1 MACKPPW
8 TFYLYAVSNRYKA
21 QNRKADLLTV
31 RGGHVSLFSLE
42 KGGVVMKFQ
51 DAKNLVWT
59 VMVAGV
65 AAVML
70 AGCSGSPPKWVEK
83 GGGYMNEKN
92 SKSFYGVGAISG
104 VRNEPLAKE
113 AADNRARA
121 DLAKIMDT
129 YTAYLMRDYAASTTA
144 GDFTKTSEEQNV
156 ERALKTF
163 VSANLSGVQV
173 VDRWEKDE
181 KSGKVTYAL
190 AKMDLASFKE
200 SVSQMKDLNEAA
212 RDFVRKNA
220 ERAFDR
226 LQQEEDRRNA
236 K

>member
-1 MACKPPW
+1 MEFQVLRPAKGRSLIPPVRPRWLQKPW
-8 TFYLYAVSNRYKA
+8 A
-21 QNRKADLLTV
+21 
-31 RGGHVSLFSLE
+31 FSFVIFSAL
-42 KGGVVMKFQ
+42 
-51 DAKNLVWT
+51 ALIL
-59 VMVAGV
+59 
-65 AAVML
+65 AA
-70 AGCSGSPPKWVEK
+70 CSGTPKWVTK
-83 GGGYMNEKN
+83 GGGYMSEKD
-92 SKSFYGVGAISG
+92 SKAFYGVGAVTGI
-104 VRNEPLAKE
+104 RNEPLAKE
-113 AADNRARA
+113 TADNRARA
-121 DLAKIMDT
+121 DLAKYVDT

-144 GDFTKTSEEQNV
+144 GDFTKSSEEQNV
-156 ERALKTF
+156 ERAVKTF
-163 VSANLSGVQV
+163 VSAHLSGVQV

-200 SVSQMKDLNEAA
+200 SVGQMKDLNEAA

>member
-1 MACKPPW
+1 MEFQVLCPALDRSLTAPVPPGR
-8 TFYLYAVSNRYKA
+8 L
-21 QNRKADLLTV
+21 RKSWA
-31 RGGHVSLFSLE
+31 FSFLI
-42 KGGVVMKFQ
+42 FS
-51 DAKNLVWT
+51 AL
-59 VMVAGV
+59 ALIL
-65 AAVML
+65 AA
-70 AGCSGSPPKWVEK
+70 CSGTPKWVTK
-83 GGGYMNEKN
+83 GGGYMSEKD
-92 SKSFYGVGAISG
+92 SKAFYGVGAVTGI
-104 VRNEPLAKE
+104 RNEPLAKE
-113 AADNRARA
+113 TADNRARA
-121 DLAKIMDT
+121 DLAKYVDT

-144 GDFTKTSEEQNV
+144 GDFTKSSEEQNV
-156 ERALKTF
+156 ERAVKTF
-163 VSANLSGVQV
+163 VSAHLSGVQV

>member
-1 MACKPPW
+1 MEFQVLFPVKGRSLTAPVRSRWLWKPRA
-8 TFYLYAVSNRYKA
+8 FSFVIVSA
-21 QNRKADLLTV
+21 
-31 RGGHVSLFSLE
+31 
-42 KGGVVMKFQ
+42 
-51 DAKNLVWT
+51 LVLIL
-59 VMVAGV
+59 
-65 AAVML
+65 AA
-70 AGCSGSPPKWVEK
+70 CSGTPKWVSK
-83 GGGYMNEKN
+83 GGGYMSEKDQ
-92 SKSFYGVGAISG
+92 KAFYGVGAVTGI
-104 VRNEPLAKE
+104 RNEPLAKE
-113 AADNRARA
+113 TADNRARA
-121 DLAKIMDT
+121 DLAKYIDT

-144 GDFTKTSEEQNV
+144 GDFTKSSEEQNV
-156 ERALKTF
+156 ERAVKTF
-163 VSANLSGVQV
+163 VSAHLSGVQV

-200 SVSQMKDLNEAA
+200 SVSQMKELNETA

>member
-1 MACKPPW
+1 MEFQVLCPAPDRSLTAPVPPGRLKLRALS
-8 TFYLYAVSNRYKA
+8 FLI
-21 QNRKADLLTV
+21 
-31 RGGHVSLFSLE
+31 FSAL
-42 KGGVVMKFQ
+42 
-51 DAKNLVWT
+51 ALIL
-59 VMVAGV
+59 
-65 AAVML
+65 AA
-70 AGCSGSPPKWVEK
+70 CSGTPKWVSK
-83 GGGYMNEKN
+83 GGGYMSEKD
-92 SKSFYGVGAISG
+92 SKAFYGVGAVTGI
-104 VRNEPLAKE
+104 RNEPLAKE
-113 AADNRARA
+113 TADNRARA
-121 DLAKIMDT
+121 DLAKYVDT

-144 GDFTKTSEEQNV
+144 GDFTKSSEEQNV
-156 ERALKTF
+156 ERAVKTF
-163 VSANLSGVQV
+163 VSAHLSGVQV

-200 SVSQMKDLNEAA
+200 SVSQMKELNEAA

>member
-1 MACKPPW
+1 MEFQVLCPAPDRSLTAPVPPGR
-8 TFYLYAVSNRYKA
+8 LKA
-21 QNRKADLLTV
+21 RV
-31 RGGHVSLFSLE
+31 FSFLI
-42 KGGVVMKFQ
+42 FS
-51 DAKNLVWT
+51 AL
-59 VMVAGV
+59 ALIL
-65 AAVML
+65 AA
-70 AGCSGSPPKWVEK
+70 CSGTPKWVSK
-83 GGGYMNEKN
+83 GGGYMSEKD
-92 SKSFYGVGAISG
+92 SKAFYGVGAVTGI
-104 VRNEPLAKE
+104 RNEPLAKE
-113 AADNRARA
+113 TADNRARA
-121 DLAKIMDT
+121 DLAKYVDT

-144 GDFTKTSEEQNV
+144 GDFTKSSEEQNV
-156 ERALKTF
+156 ERAVKTF
-163 VSANLSGVQV
+163 VSAHLSGVQV

-200 SVSQMKDLNEAA
+200 SVGQMKDLNEAA

>member
-1 MACKPPW
+1 MEFQVFCPTEDRSLTAPVRPIRLWNPRAFFFVICSA
-8 TFYLYAVSNRYKA
+8 LA
-21 QNRKADLLTV
+21 LL
-31 RGGHVSLFSLE
+31 
-42 KGGVVMKFQ
+42 
-51 DAKNLVWT
+51 LV
-59 VMVAGV
+59 A
-65 AAVML
+65 
-70 AGCSGSPPKWVEK
+70 CSGTPKWVSK
-83 GGGYMNEKN
+83 GGGYMSEKDN
-92 SKSFYGVGAISG
+92 KAFYGVGAVTG

-113 AADNRARA
+113 TADNRARA
-121 DLAKIMDT
+121 DLAKYVDT

-144 GDFTKTSEEQNV
+144 GDFTKSSEEQNV
-156 ERALKTF
+156 ERAVKTF
-163 VSANLSGVQV
+163 VSAHLSGVQV

-200 SVSQMKDLNEAA
+200 SVNQMKELNETA

>member
-1 MACKPPW
+1 MEFQVLCSTESPS
-8 TFYLYAVSNRYKA
+8 LAVP
-21 QNRKADLLTV
+21 V
-31 RGGHVSLFSLE
+31 RPSRLWEPRAFSFVIVS
-42 KGGVVMKFQ
+42 
-51 DAKNLVWT
+51 ALVLIL
-59 VMVAGV
+59 
-65 AAVML
+65 AA
-70 AGCSGSPPKWVEK
+70 CSGTPKWVSK
-83 GGGYMNEKN
+83 GGGYMSEKDQ
-92 SKSFYGVGAISG
+92 KAFYGVGAVTGI
-104 VRNEPLAKE
+104 RNEPLAKE
-113 AADNRARA
+113 TADNRARA
-121 DLAKIMDT
+121 DLAKYIDT

-144 GDFTKTSEEQNV
+144 GDFTKSSEEQNV
-156 ERALKTF
+156 ERAVKTF
-163 VSANLSGVQV
+163 VSAHLSGVQV

-200 SVSQMKDLNEAA
+200 SVSQMKELNETA

>member
-1 MACKPPW
+1 MEFQVLCP
-8 TFYLYAVSNRYKA
+8 TEDRS
-21 QNRKADLLTV
+21 LTAPV
-31 RGGHVSLFSLE
+31 RPKRLWNPRAFFFVICSALTLI
-42 KGGVVMKFQ
+42 
-51 DAKNLVWT
+51 LV
-59 VMVAGV
+59 A
-65 AAVML
+65 
-70 AGCSGSPPKWVEK
+70 CSGTPKWVSK
-83 GGGYMNEKN
+83 GGGYMSEKDQ
-92 SKSFYGVGAISG
+92 KAFYGVGAVTG

-113 AADNRARA
+113 TADNRARA
-121 DLAKIMDT
+121 DLAKYVDT

-144 GDFTKTSEEQNV
+144 GDFTKSSEEQNV
-156 ERALKTF
+156 ERAVKTF
-163 VSANLSGVQV
+163 VSAHLSGVQV

-200 SVSQMKDLNEAA
+200 SVSQKKELNATA

>member
-1 MACKPPW
+1 MEFQVLCPAPDGSLTLPVPPGR
-8 TFYLYAVSNRYKA
+8 L
-21 QNRKADLLTV
+21 RK
-31 RGGHVSLFSLE
+31 SPPFSFLICS
-42 KGGVVMKFQ
+42 
-51 DAKNLVWT
+51 ALVLIL
-59 VMVAGV
+59 
-65 AAVML
+65 AA
-70 AGCSGSPPKWVEK
+70 CSGTPKWVTK
-83 GGGYMNEKN
+83 GGGYMSERDNKA
-92 SKSFYGVGAISG
+92 FYGVGAVTGI
-104 VRNEPLAKE
+104 RNEPLAKE
-113 AADNRARA
+113 TADNRARA
-121 DLAKIMDT
+121 DLAKYIDT

-144 GDFTKTSEEQNV
+144 GDFTKSSEEQNV
-156 ERALKTF
+156 ERAVKTF
-163 VSANLSGVQV
+163 VSAHLSGVQV

-190 AKMDLASFKE
+190 AKMDLASFKD